1 VTILKHGRHNKPAI
15 AIALCLISM
24 TLFSVQDTLIK
35 WLASDYWLLQIL
47 FMRSLVIVIASG
59 LFISLKQGSA
69 GFVTHRPIDHLLR
82 TTFNFLAFFTY
93 YMAVTQMPLANA
105 TSIGLTAPLFMAL
118 LAGSLLGE
126 PVGLNRMMI
135 LLVGFIGVLI
145 VIQPTADDLNLTG
158 SLYALAGAFFFAMLA
173 IQTRKMG
180 KDENSELMVFYAALA
195 FLIITGSFMFF
206 HWQTPDLTSLLI
218 MIMLGCITLF
228 AQYTIV
234 HSYQYARVHVIAPF
248 EYITVVWAILIGW
261 FVFAEEPSSTMYAGA
276 TLIILAGIGITWYE
290 KVEFDRATTAP
301 INSA

>member
-1 VTILKHGRHNKPAI
+1 MTILKHGRHNKPAI

-24 TLFSVQDTLIK
+24 TLFSIQDAFIK

-47 FMRSLVIVIASG
+47 FIRSLVIVVGSG
-59 LFISLKQGSA
+59 LYISLNQGA
-69 GFVTHRPIDHLLR
+69 TGFITHRPVDHLLR

-105 TSIGLTAPLFMAL
+105 TSIGLTAPLFMTL
-118 LAGSLLGE
+118 LAGPLLGE
-126 PVGLNRMMI
+126 PVGWKRMLI

-145 VIQPTADDLNLTG
+145 VIQPTAEGLNLTG
-158 SLYALAGAFFFAMLA
+158 SLFALAGAFFFAMLA

-195 FLIITGSFMFF
+195 FSIVTGLFMFF
-206 HWQTPDLTSLLI
+206 HWQTPDLSSLLI
-218 MIMLGCITLF
+218 MTLLGCITLF

-234 HSYQYARVHVIAPF
+234 HSFQYARVHVIAPF
-248 EYITVVWAILIGW
+248 EYISVVWAILIGW
-261 FVFAEEPSSTMYAGA
+261 FVFAEVPGSSMYAGA

-290 KVEFDRATTAP
+290 KIEFERATTAP
-301 INSA
+301 INST

>member
-15 AIALCLISM
+15 AIALCLTSM
-24 TLFSVQDTLIK
+24 SLFSVQDALIK
-35 WLASDYWLLQIL
+35 WLTSDYWLLQLL
-47 FMRSLVIVIASG
+47 FVRSLVIVIASG
-59 LFISLKQGSA
+59 LYISITQGKA
-69 GFVTHRPIDHLLR
+69 GFVTRRPVDHLLR

-105 TSIGLTAPLFMAL
+105 ISIGLTAPLFMTL
-118 LAGSLLGE
+118 LAGPLLDE
-126 PVGLNRMMI
+126 PVGLNRMLI

-145 VIQPTADDLNLTG
+145 VIQPTAGDLNLTG
-158 SLYALAGAFFFAMLA
+158 SLYALSGAFFFAMLA

-195 FLIITGSFMFF
+195 FLIITGSFMIF
-206 HWQTPDLTSLLI
+206 HWQTPSLTDLLL

-234 HSYQYARVHVIAPF
+234 HAYQYARVHVIAPF

-261 FVFAEEPSSTMYAGA
+261 FVFAEQPSSTMYAGA
-276 TLIILAGIGITWYE
+276 TLIILAGIGISWYE
-290 KVEFDRATTAP
+290 KAEFDRATVAP
-301 INSA
+301 VNSA